1 MLRSGEEAMKFTC
14 TNHGDRVNSLVAYW
28 RDQNKREIE
37 AGSWFMSALTLGSGL
52 EALLYAYIIVW
63 SGDDD
68 PVKDAEIASD
78 LDLGKLIE
86 AAKHFDLL
94 SSAQFKDEFGCHTIE
109 DVIDE
114 IRKTRNNLHPGVA
127 LRNNFNPAQYTKE
140 QYTRLAKIFDSVL
153 DSIERN
159 L

>member
-1 MLRSGEEAMKFTC
+1 MRFTC
-14 TNHGDRVNSLVAYW
+14 TNHGEQANRLVAYW

-68 PVKDAEIASD
+68 RTQDAEIPSD

-94 SSAQFKDEFGCHTIE
+94 SSAQFKDELGDHAIE
-109 DVIDE
+109 NVIDE

-127 LRNNFNPAQYTKE
+127 LRRDFNPAQYTKE
-140 QYTRLAKIFDSVL
+140 QYSRLHKIFDSVL